1 MSKSLLQESL
11 KSAEEVC
18 AERDDLIQQLKCSL
32 RDALQNALQ
41 ADASKRESEDKLAE
55 IAETL
60 SQYEQV
66 EHDESESIVSGS
78 LSGSLHPKSTIE
90 RLVFDKQE
98 LEVNLA
104 QSERQLLEC
113 QSALSGLEAK
123 LSMAEQMNERLQ
135 EEAIACEHQ
144 MNKLA
149 AENKERLADQNWMED
164 RIRTMQSERQKE
176 SQTYSEIVSRMQAEL
191 QRAKRKEEEL
201 EEEIKVLIQD
211 CEVETLYKE
220 LLDKMK
226 RNEMQYESLTQKLTA
241 ENDSLKGRV
250 TSISKENKTLLQRHD
265 ETMAHN
271 SGLARRLDD
280 ANAHSSTLTQRLADV
295 EDQLDNLRALNDEV
309 STTSTLTSRHL
320 QQTAS
325 ELDTTIQAIKIHH
338 ATTVQKLQSEL
349 EAMRSKLQKS
359 EKRVQELT
367 KLLQENSKVIETL
380 HKKLSKKKKHSKGN
394 AAVGTAPSSW
404 SSSATPSSSTNK
416 I

>member
-1 MSKSLLQESL
+1 LSKSLLQESL

-66 EHDESESIVSGS
+66 EHDESESIVSGG

-164 RIRTMQSERQKE
+164 RIRRRVKLTVKLFRGCKWSFKGQKE
-176 SQTYSEIVSRMQAEL
+176 RKRSWRKKSKFSYRI
-191 QRAKRKEEEL
+191 AK
-201 EEEIKVLIQD
+201 
-211 CEVETLYKE
+211 
-220 LLDKMK
+220 
-226 RNEMQYESLTQKLTA
+226 
-241 ENDSLKGRV
+241 
-250 TSISKENKTLLQRHD
+250 
-265 ETMAHN
+265 
-271 SGLARRLDD
+271 
-280 ANAHSSTLTQRLADV
+280 
-295 EDQLDNLRALNDEV
+295 
-309 STTSTLTSRHL
+309 
-320 QQTAS
+320 
-325 ELDTTIQAIKIHH
+325 
-338 ATTVQKLQSEL
+338 
-349 EAMRSKLQKS
+349 SKLS
-359 EKRVQELT
+359 TRSYLT
-367 KLLQENSKVIETL
+367 R
-380 HKKLSKKKKHSKGN
+380 
-394 AAVGTAPSSW
+394 
-404 SSSATPSSSTNK
+404 
-416 I
+416 